1 MECYLCGILFALG
14 LAVAIFE
21 EDPKHWYHYLLFLLS
36 WALVGI
42 IIASVVNIFL
52 GSAQLDWII
61 SVAVC
66 FYATEVSP
74 S

>member
-21 EDPKHWYHYLLFLLS
+21 EDPKHWYYYLLFLLS

-42 IIASVVNIFL
+42 IIGLMYKLNEEKTDKKSL
-52 GSAQLDWII
+52 
-61 SVAVC
+61 
-66 FYATEVSP
+66 TEDI
-74 S
+74 